1 MTDPSKK
8 QKDTEKA
15 VAPDAEGASEH
26 LRNAM
31 QLSRQ
36 RAMTWTFVHVIVP
49 WFVLLAATLAA
60 WGAWRDV
67 APAPSAP
74 DPRIDEVLEVVKRN
88 QGKIMML
95 QQELRDRPPH
105 QPHHRE
111 EK

>member
-1 MTDPSKK
+1 MSDPEKK
-8 QKDTEKA
+8 QKPTERA

-31 QLSRQ
+31 QISRQ
-36 RAMTWTFVHVIVP
+36 KAVTWTFVHVIVP

-67 APAPSAP
+67 PPAPVP

-88 QGKIMML
+88 QGKIMVL
-95 QQELRDRPPH
+95 QQQLRDR
-105 QPHHRE
+105 E